1 MPISE
6 TEVEKPAAQGAA
18 MEITVSRQ
26 DLVRELTATQS
37 VVERKTTI
45 PILSNFLL
53 EAEEDRLNITATD
66 LDQAIRTSTAVKV
79 KKPGSCTVPA
89 RKLYDYIK
97 LLPEGDISIKLL
109 ENHWV
114 QIRSGRSNTKIVGM
128 ARANYPQVPEFP
140 AVAATSISL
149 IALKTLIA
157 RTIFA
162 ISNEESRYTLN
173 GALLVIKAESLAMVA
188 TDGHRLSYV
197 EKPNENLE
205 GISGEK
211 RVLIPRKALQELQQL
226 LTVTEVEKVEF
237 ADDEHTLFFRVG
249 HRTLSTRK
257 LSGQF
262 PNFEAVMPRDNT
274 KFAVVRCSELSAAI
288 QRVAQ
293 FADERSGAI
302 RMRLEGNELRSAPT
316 QLNQARAKTPSTPP
330 TPATPSWW
338 ASTRYTFS
346 TSSKPSATRV
356 KSASNS
362 RTPSPPA
369 RCVQKTPTPN
379 TSIATS
385 LCRCGFEEATQKR
398 QSHSAE
404 VFVPVACQIP
414 PSLWLR
420 SLSPGAATGRVA
432 PICLPATGLPHSG
445 HCLVWLPRNILVF
458 TGQLRDCIL
467 VPVCQPRALA
477 LPVTIPRA
485 TQG

>member
-1 MPISE
+1 MPSVE

-26 DLVRELTATQS
+26 DLVKELTATQS

-53 EAEEDRLNITATD
+53 EADQDRLNITATD
-66 LDQAIRTSTAVKV
+66 LDQAIRTSTGVKV
-79 KKPGSCTVPA
+79 KKPGACTIPA

-97 LLPEGDISIKLL
+97 LLPDGDISIKLL

-114 QIRSGRSNTKIVGM
+114 QIRSGRSNTKMVGM

-140 AVAATSISL
+140 TIAVTSIS
-149 IALKTLIA
+149 IAALRGVIA

-173 GALLVIKAESLAMVA
+173 GALLILKAESLAMVA
-188 TDGHRLSYV
+188 TDGHRLSFV
-197 EKPNENLE
+197 EKPGEILE

-226 LTVTEVEKVEF
+226 LANSEAERVEF

-249 HRTLSTRK
+249 HRTLSSRK

-274 KFAVVRCSELSAAI
+274 KFAVVRSSELAAAI

-302 RMRLEGNELRSAPT
+302 RMRLEDNELKVSANST
-316 QLNQARAKTPSTPP
+316 ESGESEDTIDTPYSTEPIVVGFNSGYILDFLKALDNAGEVRLEFKDSQSAGQMRP
-330 TPATPSWW
+330 EDPEAEYKY
-338 ASTRYTFS
+338 RYVLM
-346 TSSKPSATRV
+346 PMR
-356 KSASNS
+356 
-362 RTPSPPA
+362 
-369 RCVQKTPTPN
+369 
-379 TSIATS
+379 I
-385 LCRCGFEEATQKR
+385 
-398 QSHSAE
+398 
-404 VFVPVACQIP
+404 
-414 PSLWLR
+414 
-420 SLSPGAATGRVA
+420 
-432 PICLPATGLPHSG
+432 
-445 HCLVWLPRNILVF
+445 
-458 TGQLRDCIL
+458 
-467 VPVCQPRALA
+467 
-477 LPVTIPRA
+477 
-485 TQG
+485 

>member
-66 LDQAIRTSTAVKV
+66 LDQAIRTSAAVKV
-79 KKPGSCTVPA
+79 KKPGSCTIPA
-89 RKLYDYIK
+89 PKLYDYIK
-97 LLPEGDISIKLL
+97 LLPDGDISIKLL

-140 AVAATSISL
+140 TVAVTSISL
-149 IALKTLIA
+149 IALRTLIA

-188 TDGHRLSYV
+188 TDGHRLSFV

-226 LTVTEVEKVEF
+226 LNNTDADKVDF
-237 ADDEHTLFFRVG
+237 ADDEHTLFFRIG

-274 KFAVVRCSELSAAI
+274 KFAVVRSSELSAAI

-302 RMRLEGNELRSAPT
+302 RLRLEGNELKISANSTESGESEDTIDTPYASDPIMVGFNSVYIIDFLKA
-316 QLNQARAKTPSTPP
+316 LNNEGEVRLEFKDSQSAGQMRPEDPDAEYKY
-330 TPATPSWW
+330 
-338 ASTRYTFS
+338 RYVLM
-346 TSSKPSATRV
+346 PMR
-356 KSASNS
+356 
-362 RTPSPPA
+362 
-369 RCVQKTPTPN
+369 
-379 TSIATS
+379 I
-385 LCRCGFEEATQKR
+385 
-398 QSHSAE
+398 
-404 VFVPVACQIP
+404 
-414 PSLWLR
+414 
-420 SLSPGAATGRVA
+420 
-432 PICLPATGLPHSG
+432 
-445 HCLVWLPRNILVF
+445 
-458 TGQLRDCIL
+458 
-467 VPVCQPRALA
+467 
-477 LPVTIPRA
+477 
-485 TQG
+485 